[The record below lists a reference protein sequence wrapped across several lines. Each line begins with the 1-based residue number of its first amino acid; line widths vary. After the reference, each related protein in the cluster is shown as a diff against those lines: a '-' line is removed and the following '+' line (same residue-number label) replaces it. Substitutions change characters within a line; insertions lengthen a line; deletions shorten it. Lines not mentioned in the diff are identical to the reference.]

1 MKGFLGTYASFSA
14 DLNLILQIAMGIAL
28 LVGACLARAK
38 HFRSHAVCQSVVLIL
53 NLFLIAF
60 VMWPSFQLQVLPVL
74 PAKLGRLRVASAIV
88 HGISGAVA
96 ELLGI
101 YILLAAG
108 TNLLPHSWRFQRWKL
123 WMRVE
128 LALWCVVLAAGV
140 ATYFLWYVPAS
151 HRVLP

>member
-1 MKGFLGTYASFSA
+1 MRGFLGTYAGFSA
-14 DLNLILQIAMGIAL
+14 DLNLVLQIAMGIAL
-28 LVGACLARAK
+28 LIGACLARA
-38 HFRSHAVCQSVVLIL
+38 RRYRAHALCQSAVLIL

-60 VMWPSFQLQVLPVL
+60 VMWPTFQFQVMPLLPG
-74 PAKLGRLRVASAIV
+74 KLGRLRVALSIV

-108 TNLLPHSWRFQRWKL
+108 TNLLPRSWRFQRWRL

-128 LALWCVVLAAGV
+128 LALWWIVLAAGV
-140 ATYFLWYVPAS
+140 VTYFVWYVPGS

>member
-38 HFRSHAVCQSVVLIL
+38 RFRAHAVCQSVVLIL

-88 HGISGAVA
+88 HGVFGAMA

-108 TNLLPHSWRFQRWKL
+108 TNLFPPSWRLRRSKM
-123 WMRVE
+123 WMRLE
-128 LALWCVVLAAGV
+128 LALWWIVLAVGIV
-140 ATYFLWYVPAS
+140 TYFVWYVPAS